1 MSWFNRKKPKYEI
14 ITNEVPMT
22 TVMRWYLYD
31 TALTENV
38 NELADRIG
46 LTPISQEGEAKE
58 QEDSDERLLNVEPLY
73 IFLES
78 MADLSSQV
86 LVNIHIKE
94 LEEHGEDADDLMEN
108 LENMANVYKAIALS
122 TLMGTFS
129 SALSLGLIDHATVNM
144 NTYYLGDENE

>member
-1 MSWFNRKKPKYEI
+1 MSWFNRKKLKYEI
-14 ITNEVPMT
+14 ITNEVPMS

-46 LTPISQEGEAKE
+46 LTPISQEGDAKE

-73 IFLES
+73 VFLES

-86 LVNIHIKE
+86 LVNLHIKE
-94 LEEHGEDADDLMEN
+94 LEEHGEDAEDLMEN
-108 LENMANVYKAIALS
+108 LENMSNVYKAIALS

-144 NTYYLGDENE
+144 STYYLGDENE

>member
-1 MSWFNRKKPKYEI
+1 MSWFNRKKLKYEI
-14 ITNEVPMT
+14 ITNEVPMS

-73 IFLES
+73 VFLES

-144 NTYYLGDENE
+144 STYYFGDENE

>member
-1 MSWFNRKKPKYEI
+1 MSWFNRKKLKYEI
-14 ITNEVPMT
+14 ITNEVPMS

-73 IFLES
+73 VFLES
-78 MADLSSQV
+78 MADLSYQV
-86 LVNIHIKE
+86 LVNLHIKE

-144 NTYYLGDENE
+144 STYYLGDENE